1 MKEWIDG
8 KRRENISFLKRRQ
21 WYELLSLEGGKISVR
36 KDNFFFVRTNTIMEI
51 FDNGWS
57 CLYTWVCSESYAL
70 QNQLLRNFLL
80 LIAALLKVERERMRA
95 WKAWKRDW
103 NERGAWEFWQETR
116 SYKQVW
122 RTIFFSLHHGNRFEV
137 LGESNVVFKLIFAIT
152 MHCFKF
158 FLLPQT
164 LIKML
169 LLPEVLG

>member
-57 CLYTWVCSESYAL
+57 CLYTWVCSESYDL

-103 NERGAWEFWQETR
+103 NEER
-116 SYKQVW
+116 SLRILARNKILQAGVKNN
-122 RTIFFSLHHGNRFEV
+122 FFSLYHGNRFEV
-137 LGESNVVFKLIFAIT
+137 LSESNVVFKLIFAIT

-158 FLLPQT
+158 FLLSQT

-169 LLPEVLG
+169 LLSEVLG